1 MSIQNEFTTSA
12 PQNLFELDGDELLK
26 PERLL
31 VDWIELTL
39 LTALLVIGFP
49 LNGWVLMRLLR
60 KWYQRK
66 NAATTKVF
74 LLNYIGYFR
83 NGGQKKGKKLNQMFV

>member
-1 MSIQNEFTTSA
+1 MNSLNDSTLA

-39 LTALLVIGFP
+39 LTALLVVGFP
-49 LNGWVLMRLLR
+49 LNAMVLMRLLR
-60 KWYQRK
+60 KWYYRK
-66 NAATTKVF
+66 NAANKRVNLF
-74 LLNYIGYFR
+74 LIKNLNI
-83 NGGQKKGKKLNQMFV
+83 L

>member
-1 MSIQNEFTTSA
+1 MNYPIAPFSNFSTSA
-12 PQNLFELDGDELLK
+12 PQNLFVLDGNELLK

-39 LTALLVIGFP
+39 LTALLFVGLP
-49 LNGWVLMRLLR
+49 LNAMVLIRLLR

-66 NAATTKVF
+66 DAVSSKVLKF
-74 LLNYIGYFR
+74 FIEIII
-83 NGGQKKGKKLNQMFV
+83 